1 MSGRRVRCPATYG
14 WSAGFR
20 WTRRC
25 RPERRW
31 STTAAQALTR
41 LLTDDGLRAAAGQVS
56 REIATMPAP
65 TDLVARLA
73 ALV

>member
-1 MSGRRVRCPATYG
+1 GPGDRRHNAELVARRG
-14 WSAGFR
+14 AGLAL
-20 WTRRC
+20 
-25 RPERRW
+25 RPRDI
-31 STTAAQALTR
+31 TAQALTR

-56 REIATMPAP
+56 QEITAMPPP